1 MPTEII
7 VMATIAAALAV
18 VAGVC
23 ADLYTPTGLFA
34 YLSRAFQLSECL

>member
-23 ADLYTPTGLFA
+23 ADLYVRGSST
-34 YLSRAFQLSECL
+34 